1 MKYLNMLKILKY
13 LHLINLILTL
23 SWFTWRKGD
32 LPPINVKGQETDD
45 YFREEN
51 ETSRQCLNKTQL
63 LENAHADLNT
73 LLHDVSVGNT
83 DVHNHKLRTSL
94 VANEP
99 LFKRDG

>member
-1 MKYLNMLKILKY
+1 MFEQNP
-13 LHLINLILTL
+13 TA
-23 SWFTWRKGD
+23 R
-32 LPPINVKGQETDD
+32 
-45 YFREEN
+45 
-51 ETSRQCLNKTQL
+51 
-63 LENAHADLNT
+63 NAHADLNT